1 MQEFNI
7 VGKTTVTAEVKAQV
21 DNSPLALPAPEGF
34 GTVEDFQLFSEAQ
47 NNSTD
52 SLKQNTALMKEF
64 GDIMPDIIKQLRA
77 MNDTVS
83 RTNQNLPAISRI
95 KQADDQKIQ
104 KLSTDARQNLLS
116 LVNNG
121 SNLVQS
127 YANGNVTGMALT
139 GVNAIANTTNN
150 LSKMAQEAD
159 MTGLAKGLIAGGVVA
174 AIAGAVIKG
183 GDALANKFIDEMP
196 VIYGT
201 GRSFGSMSDA
211 QSIMAY
217 NRLNEFN
224 TGTGLNIGDFQA
236 ISQALRKQGVGNALG
251 TPDEQLSLV
260 GNIAQTTSRWAY
272 ATGGN
277 AEQYAQLAGT
287 MARYGG
293 SKDVVGDFNYLVAAG
308 KASGLNDT
316 QIPEFL
322 SGIQKVME
330 DGIAKG
336 FTRSA
341 TDVADT
347 LLMFSKM
354 SGNNA
359 FWQGE
364 QGARLLNQANN
375 GIASAVGLSKT
386 SDILAYNAISQAYA
400 SPEAQ
405 KAALGSD
412 LFLENGSYVNKMMLL
427 EQGLN
432 KNNFGALMGA
442 IQASNPDNADAQIE
456 RIREMF
462 GVNYSGAS
470 RILQLYNSKG
480 GKVTD
485 TDITTVTEAPEY
497 QNKETRYQ
505 QAVNDIKTA
514 VVNIGAGA
522 AELKIESMEAIAS
535 GVTKIEKWL
544 GMDYEQRYK
553 EYEAENKINEMT
565 DAQQALLALE
575 TIYNPNMLESE
586 EFAQNALDAIS
597 NWSGVGLV
605 TGMENNSLIADYT
618 GSKVIDNPLF
628 GYSKEGAVELT
639 KRIGKDDYAEQN
651 LYLRMLYGQDI
662 LDMAGGDMNLYNVLL
677 NSYISNGDLS
687 KKDPLY
693 RLVSEL
699 RGQIREETEDSIV
712 YETDKEKGTT
722 RNLLQQIVDE
732 LKNITITETQ

>member
-21 DNSPLALPAPEGF
+21 DNSPLALPPPQGM
-34 GTVEDFQLFSEAQ
+34 GTVDDFQLFTEAQ
-47 NNSTD
+47 NESTD
-52 SLKQNTALMKEF
+52 SMKQYTSLMKEF
-64 GDIMPDIIKQLRA
+64 GNVMPDIIKQLRA
-77 MNDTVS
+77 MNDAVA
-83 RTNQNLPAISRI
+83 RTNQNLPAIGKVKTSEEQKKQRI
-95 KQADDQKIQ
+95 ED
-104 KLSTDARQNLLS
+104 LNRQNLLGIA
-116 LVNNG
+116 NNG

-127 YANGNVTGMALT
+127 YANGNVSGMALT
-139 GVNAIANTTNN
+139 GVNAVANTSNN
-150 LSKMAQEAD
+150 LSKMAEAAD
-159 MTGLAKGLIAGGVVA
+159 MTNLAKDLVAGGVVA
-174 AIAGAVIKG
+174 AIVGAVIKG
-183 GDALANKFIDEMP
+183 GDVLAEKFIQEMP
-196 VIYGT
+196 VVYGS
-201 GRSFGSMSDA
+201 GRSFGSMNDFDSMVTWQKINEYNKNTNLDIDTFQGLA
-211 QSIMAY
+211 QS
-217 NRLNEFN
+217 
-224 TGTGLNIGDFQA
+224 
-236 ISQALRKQGVGNALG
+236 LRKQGLGNGL
-251 TPDEQLSLV
+251 TTNEQLSVV
-260 GNIAQTTSRWAY
+260 GNIAQATSRWAY
-272 ATGGN
+272 ATGGS
-277 AEQYAQLAGT
+277 ADQYAQLAGT

-330 DGIAKG
+330 EGIAKG

-375 GIASAVGLSKT
+375 GLSSAVGLSKT
-386 SDILAYNAISQAYA
+386 SDILAYNAIVQAY
-400 SPEAQ
+400 STPEAQ
-405 KAALGSD
+405 EAALGSD
-412 LFLENGSYVNKMMLL
+412 LFLKNGNYVNSMMLL

-442 IQASNPDNADAQIE
+442 IQAAEPDNTDAQIE

-462 GVNYSGAS
+462 GVNYSDAS
-470 RILQLYNSKG
+470 RILQLYSSKG

-485 TDITTVTEAPEY
+485 TDITNVTEAPEY

-505 QAVNDIKTA
+505 QAVNDIKSA

-522 AELKIESMEAIAS
+522 AELKIKGMETIAN
-535 GVTKIEKWL
+535 GVGKIEKWL
-544 GMDYEQRYK
+544 GMDYEQRYN
-553 EYEAENKINEMT
+553 EYETENTINEMT
-565 DAQQALLALE
+565 DVQKALLMVN
-575 TIYNPNMLESE
+575 TMYNPKLVDTDE
-586 EFAQNALDAIS
+586 ELNLIAGWN
-597 NWSGVGLV
+597 GVGLV
-605 TGMENNSLIADYT
+605 SGMENNAIVKDYT
-618 GSKVIDNPLF
+618 GSKVADEALY

-639 KRIGKDDYAEQN
+639 HRIGRNDYGEQN

-662 LDMAGGDMNLYNVLL
+662 LDMAGGDMDLYNNLL
-677 NSYISNGDLS
+677 NSYIGNGDLS

-693 RLVSEL
+693 KLVSEL
-699 RGQIREETEDSIV
+699 RGQIDFETADKVV
-712 YETDKEKGTT
+712 YEADREKGKT

-732 LKNITITETQ
+732 LKNISITENR

>member
-1 MQEFNI
+1 
-7 VGKTTVTAEVKAQV
+7 
-21 DNSPLALPAPEGF
+21 
-34 GTVEDFQLFSEAQ
+34 
-47 NNSTD
+47 
-52 SLKQNTALMKEF
+52 
-64 GDIMPDIIKQLRA
+64 
-77 MNDTVS
+77 
-83 RTNQNLPAISRI
+83 
-95 KQADDQKIQ
+95 
-104 KLSTDARQNLLS
+104 
-116 LVNNG
+116 
-121 SNLVQS
+121 
-127 YANGNVTGMALT
+127 
-139 GVNAIANTTNN
+139 
-150 LSKMAQEAD
+150 
-159 MTGLAKGLIAGGVVA
+159 
-174 AIAGAVIKG
+174 
-183 GDALANKFIDEMP
+183 MP

-618 GSKVIDNPLF
+618 GSKVIDNPLY

>member
-77 MNDTVS
+77 MNDAVA
-83 RTNQNLPAISRI
+83 RTSQNLPAIGKVKTVENQRI
-95 KQADDQKIQ
+95 KNLEESAK
-104 KLSTDARQNLLS
+104 QNLLS
-116 LVNNG
+116 LANNG

-127 YANGNVTGMALT
+127 YASGNVTGMALT
-139 GVNAIANTTNN
+139 GVNAITNTSNN
-150 LSKMAQEAD
+150 LSKMAEAAD

-183 GDALANKFIDEMP
+183 GDALAEKFIQEMP
-196 VIYGT
+196 VIYGA
-201 GRSFGSMSDA
+201 GRAFGSMSDFDSMVTWQKMNEYNKNTNLDIDTFQELA
-211 QSIMAY
+211 QS
-217 NRLNEFN
+217 
-224 TGTGLNIGDFQA
+224 
-236 ISQALRKQGVGNALG
+236 LRKQGVGNTLG

-272 ATGGN
+272 ATGGDVN
-277 AEQYAQLAGT
+277 QYAQLAGT

-308 KASGLNDT
+308 RASGLNDT

-364 QGARLLNQANN
+364 QGVRLLNQANN
-375 GIASAVGLSKT
+375 GLSSAVGLSKT
-386 SDILAYNAISQAYA
+386 SDIIAYNAIARAYA

-412 LFLENGSYVNKMMLL
+412 LFLEDGNYVNKMMLL

-432 KNNFGALMGA
+432 ENNFGALLGA
-442 IQASNPDNADAQIE
+442 IQSAEPGNTDAQIE

-470 RILQLYNSKG
+470 RILQLYAKKG
-480 GKVTD
+480 ANVTD
-485 TDITTVTEAPEY
+485 TDITNVTEAPEY

-505 QAVNDIKTA
+505 QAVNDIKAA
-514 VVNIGAGA
+514 VVEIGEGA
-522 AELKIESMEAIAS
+522 AELKIEGMELVS
-535 GVTKIEKWL
+535 NNLSKITGWL
-544 GMDYEQRYK
+544 GVEYGDKAK
-553 EYEAENKINEMT
+553 EKEINT
-565 DAQQALLALE
+565 
-575 TIYNPNMLESE
+575 MLENLTPAQSAWLAANPDVFFSGKSE
-586 EFAQNALDAIS
+586 DELFSILKKVSEWNGFGAIE
-597 NWSGVGLV
+597 GF
-605 TGMENNSLIADYT
+605 ENNSIVKDIT
-618 GSKVIDNPLF
+618 GEGIGDNALY
-628 GYSKEGAVELT
+628 GYSANGAVELSKT
-639 KRIGKDDYAEQN
+639 IGKKDYLEQN
-651 LYLRMLYGQDI
+651 AYLRQLYGFDMI
-662 LDMAGGDMNLYNVLL
+662 EMAGGTY
-677 NSYISNGDLS
+677 
-687 KKDPLY
+687 
-693 RLVSEL
+693 
-699 RGQIREETEDSIV
+699 
-712 YETDKEKGTT
+712 
-722 RNLLQQIVDE
+722 
-732 LKNITITETQ
+732 

>member
-21 DNSPLALPAPEGF
+21 DNSPLALPPPQGM
-34 GTVEDFQLFSEAQ
+34 GTVDDFQLFTEAQ
-47 NNSTD
+47 NESTD
-52 SLKQNTALMKEF
+52 SMKQYTSLMKEF
-64 GDIMPDIIKQLRA
+64 GNVMPDIIKQLRA
-77 MNDTVS
+77 MNDAVA
-83 RTNQNLPAISRI
+83 RTNQNLPAIGKVKTSEEQKKQRI
-95 KQADDQKIQ
+95 ED
-104 KLSTDARQNLLS
+104 LNRQNLLGIA
-116 LVNNG
+116 NNG

-127 YANGNVTGMALT
+127 YANGNVSGMALT
-139 GVNAIANTTNN
+139 GVNAVANTSNN
-150 LSKMAQEAD
+150 LSKMAEAAD
-159 MTGLAKGLIAGGVVA
+159 MTNLAKDLVAGGVVA
-174 AIAGAVIKG
+174 AIVGAVIKG
-183 GDALANKFIDEMP
+183 GDVLAEKFIQEMP
-196 VIYGT
+196 VVYGS
-201 GRSFGSMSDA
+201 GRSFGSMNDFDSMVTWQKINEYNKNTNLDIDTFQGLA
-211 QSIMAY
+211 QS
-217 NRLNEFN
+217 
-224 TGTGLNIGDFQA
+224 
-236 ISQALRKQGVGNALG
+236 LRKQGLGNGL
-251 TPDEQLSLV
+251 TTNEQLSVV
-260 GNIAQTTSRWAY
+260 GNIAQATSRWAY
-272 ATGGN
+272 ATGGS
-277 AEQYAQLAGT
+277 ADQYAQLAGT

-330 DGIAKG
+330 EGIAKG

-375 GIASAVGLSKT
+375 GLSSAVGLSKT
-386 SDILAYNAISQAYA
+386 SDILAYNAIVQAY
-400 SPEAQ
+400 STPEAQ
-405 KAALGSD
+405 EAALGSD
-412 LFLENGSYVNKMMLL
+412 LFLKNGNYVNSMMLL

-442 IQASNPDNADAQIE
+442 IQAAEPDNTDAQIE

-462 GVNYSGAS
+462 GVNYSDAS
-470 RILQLYNSKG
+470 RILQLYSSKG

-485 TDITTVTEAPEY
+485 TDITNVTEAPEY

-505 QAVNDIKTA
+505 QAVNDIKSA

-522 AELKIESMEAIAS
+522 AELKIKGMETIAN
-535 GVTKIEKWL
+535 GVGKIEKWL
-544 GMDYEQRYK
+544 GMDYEQRYN
-553 EYEAENKINEMT
+553 EYETENTINEMT
-565 DAQQALLALE
+565 DVQKALLMVN
-575 TIYNPNMLESE
+575 TMYNPKLVDTDE
-586 EFAQNALDAIS
+586 ELNLIAGWN
-597 NWSGVGLV
+597 GVGLV
-605 TGMENNSLIADYT
+605 SGMENNAIVKDYT
-618 GSKVIDNPLF
+618 GSKVADEALY

-639 KRIGKDDYAEQN
+639 HRIGRNDYGEQN

-662 LDMAGGDMNLYNVLL
+662 LDMASGDMDLYNNLL
-677 NSYISNGDLS
+677 NSYIGNGDLS

-693 RLVSEL
+693 KLVSEL
-699 RGQIREETEDSIV
+699 RGQIDFETADKVV
-712 YETDKEKGTT
+712 YEADREKGKT

-732 LKNITITETQ
+732 LKNISITENR